1 MSEKEVARSEPI
13 KAKSS
18 VFKCMVEITK
28 RCEVLLYAKDRD
40 NAIEQA
46 KALTEQELTDY
57 IIAEKKAI
65 KCEVGRS

>member
-28 RCEVLLYAKDRD
+28 RCEVLLYAK
-40 NAIEQA
+40 IEIMLSNMQ
-46 KALTEQELTDY
+46 KH
-57 IIAEKKAI
+57 
-65 KCEVGRS
+65 

>member
-1 MSEKEVARSEPI
+1 
-13 KAKSS
+13 
-18 VFKCMVEITK
+18 MVEITK